1 VVRDH
6 FELEKP
12 ERIPIWNFVTAMTGA
27 RDFDMDGALWT
38 LRRFP
43 LDLISW
49 SVHNSHRADITKLP
63 PNFRAQQSAELL
75 PPGERR
81 MSRWNGH
88 PFELD
93 GGDGGRTEFAGDE
106 FLLPYWMGRYLKL
119 IR

>member
-1 VVRDH
+1 M
-6 FELEKP
+6 
-12 ERIPIWNFVTAMTGA
+12 AGA
-27 RDFDMDGALWT
+27 KDFDLDDALWT

-49 SVHNSHRADITKLP
+49 TVKNSHREDITKLP
-63 PNFRAQQSAELL
+63 KNFRGQEMVELL

-81 MSRWNGH
+81 MSRWNTH
-88 PFELD
+88 PFIMD
-93 GGDGGRTEFAGDE
+93 GGEGGHIEYAGDE